1 MPRYSYGDDLKERV
15 WNLLEA
21 LLSQVNAELEGGGA
35 VEGVLLKPS
44 WHKGN
49 SDRPTLEVKAQLA
62 DLSKLSKLSK
72 GKLSIDDVRDALRHY
87 LPEFLGILEDKRERK
102 QGKGSEN
109 WHFILTLW
117 STELQENQKQF
128 NAVWERKKSRE
139 TDVPDVPPSSTTN
152 DNWHNI
158 CRTSLEKQKRLTTNR
173 LMHAKQMRFD
183 INQICVDLA
192 LVERKQPDKRSGDD
206 NPERSQLYKPDYEE
220 TQKLEYEEFLATV
233 LKASPSNKI
242 SVIGEPGAGKT
253 TLLQRIAFWILDNTN
268 GLPIW
273 IPLGNLPTPAP
284 KLKHYLLHNWLED
297 AILNVTPKIRL
308 SLKNC

>member
-1 MPRYSYGDDLKERV
+1 MYRR
-15 WNLLEA
+15 A
-21 LLSQVNAELEGGGA
+21 LSQVNAELEGGAA

-44 WHKGN
+44 WQKGN

-139 TDVPDVPPSSTTN
+139 TDVPDVPPNSTTN

-158 CRTSLEKQKRLTTNR
+158 CRTSLEKQKQLTTNR
-173 LMHAKQMRFD
+173 LMSAKQMLFD

-206 NPERSQLYKPDYEE
+206 NPQQSQLYKPDYEE
-220 TQKLEYEEFLATV
+220 TPTQ
-233 LKASPSNKI
+233 AS
-242 SVIGEPGAGKT
+242 
-253 TLLQRIAFWILDNTN
+253 
-268 GLPIW
+268 
-273 IPLGNLPTPAP
+273 
-284 KLKHYLLHNWLED
+284 
-297 AILNVTPKIRL
+297 
-308 SLKNC
+308 